1 MNKRMMSAA
10 MIATAALAFTS
21 CSTSKNAQNGNKNQV
36 SVKDD
41 GVATYPSED
50 MDMDR
55 DFLIYSDAQRNIV
68 NKNNGFAFQLF
79 HQIQGMDG
87 KVVSPMSIAYLMGM
101 LANGADGN
109 TQQEILKAIGCE
121 GVSIKE
127 VNELYQGMMQVLGKQ
142 DKQTKVEIANY
153 IAINKDNKINK
164 DFAKEVSESY
174 QAAIESLDFSSSKT
188 TNRINGW
195 CSEHTDGMIPK
206 IIDQVDPGAVSYLM
220 NAIYFNGTWQDKFDA
235 HNTKLENFQGYTRDI
250 QKVNMMHQV
259 SKFFYTEND
268 TYKAVNLPYGNG
280 AFSMTILLPNEGK
293 SIDEMMKGLD
303 AEKFSKIYAGMENC
317 MVNLKLPKFTTETS
331 LDLNDII
338 SKLGAPAMFNPSQ
351 ANFSHFADGNF
362 FVSKMLQKAKI
373 EVSEQ
378 GTKAAAV
385 TAAIMLT
392 SAAPVELRHVEFFA
406 NRPFVYAITDRQS
419 GAILFMGQYTGN
431 H

>member
-1 MNKRMMSAA
+1 MNRKMMSAA

-21 CSTSKNAQNGNKNQV
+21 CSTSKSAQTGNKNQV

-41 GVATYPSED
+41 GIATLPAED
-50 MDMDR
+50 MDPT
-55 DFLIYSDAQRNIV
+55 FLIYSDAQRNV
-68 NKNNGFAFQLF
+68 VKKNNDFAFHLF

-101 LANGADGN
+101 LANGADGA
-109 TQQEILKAIGCE
+109 TQQQILKAIGCE
-121 GVSIKE
+121 GVSLQE

-153 IAINKDNKINK
+153 IAINKNNKINK
-164 DFAKEVSESY
+164 DFAQEVSQSY

-188 TNRINGW
+188 TQRINHW

-206 IIDQVDPGAVSYLM
+206 IIDQVDAGAVSYLM
-220 NAIYFNGTWQDKFDA
+220 NAIYFNGTWASKFDA
-235 HNTKLENFQGYTRDI
+235 HNTKQETFQGYTRDI
-250 QKVNMMHQV
+250 QKVDMMHQV
-259 SKFFYTEND
+259 KKFYYTEND
-268 TYKAVNLPYGNG
+268 MYKAVNLPYGNG
-280 AFSMTILLPNEGK
+280 SFSMTVLLPNEGK
-293 SIDEMMKGLD
+293 SIDEMMKSLN
-303 AEKFSKIYAGMENC
+303 AESFSKIYQNMDNC
-317 MVNLKLPKFTTETS
+317 MVNLKLPKFTTETK

-338 SKLGAPAMFNPSQ
+338 SKLGAPMIFNPSQ

-392 SAAPVELRHVEFFA
+392 AMAPQEVRHVEFFA
-406 NRPFVYAITDRQS
+406 NRPFFYAITDRQS
-419 GAILFMGQYTGN
+419 GAILFMGQYTGT

>member
-1 MNKRMMSAA
+1 MNRKMMSAA

-21 CSTSKNAQNGNKNQV
+21 CSTSKSAQTGNKNQV

-41 GVATYPSED
+41 GIATLPAED
-50 MDMDR
+50 MDPT
-55 DFLIYSDAQRNIV
+55 FLIYSDAQRNV
-68 NKNNGFAFQLF
+68 VKKNNDFAFNLF

-87 KVVSPMSIAYLMGM
+87 KVVSPMSVAYLMGM
-101 LANGADGN
+101 LANGADGA
-109 TQQEILKAIGCE
+109 TQQQILKAIGCE
-121 GVSIKE
+121 GVSLQE

-153 IAINKDNKINK
+153 IAINKNNKINK
-164 DFAKEVSESY
+164 DFAQEVSQSY

-188 TNRINGW
+188 TQRINHW
-195 CSEHTDGMIPK
+195 CSEQTDGMIPK
-206 IIDQVDPGAVSYLM
+206 IIDQVDAGAVSYLM
-220 NAIYFNGTWQDKFDA
+220 NAIYFNGTWAEKFDA
-235 HNTKLENFQGYTRDI
+235 HNTKQETFRGYTRDI
-250 QKVNMMHQV
+250 QKVDMMHQV
-259 SKFFYTEND
+259 KKFYYTENEM
-268 TYKAVNLPYGNG
+268 YKAVDLPYGNG
-280 AFSMTILLPNEGK
+280 SFSMTVLLPNEGK
-293 SIDEMMKGLD
+293 GIDEMMKSLN
-303 AEKFSKIYAGMENC
+303 AESFAKMHQNMENC
-317 MVNLKLPKFTTETS
+317 MVNLKLPKFTTETK

-338 SKLGAPAMFNPSQ
+338 SKFGAPMIFNPSQ

-385 TAAIMLT
+385 TAAVMLT
-392 SAAPVELRHVEFFA
+392 SLAPTQIRNVEFFA

-419 GAILFMGQYTGN
+419 GAILFMGQYTGT